1 MRIFYSCV
9 YVKREITTHSVFEK
23 YHLELRKTRLERQV
37 RDSGTPMELNAYSD
51 LLAVQ
56 FLAVDFIYSRR
67 HSSP

>member
-37 RDSGTPMELNAYSD
+37 RDSGTPMELKDENTYIFM
-51 LLAVQ
+51 LQ
-56 FLAVDFIYSRR
+56 MHIQIY
-67 HSSP
+67 